1 MHPGLKKITLTA
13 EAVINV
19 EAAEVDLLAQVSEKM
34 EEIQIRAADWSQ
46 VTGHCCLAPCKSV
59 TN

>member
-34 EEIQIRAADWSQ
+34 EEIQIRAADWS
-46 VTGHCCLAPCKSV
+46 
-59 TN
+59 